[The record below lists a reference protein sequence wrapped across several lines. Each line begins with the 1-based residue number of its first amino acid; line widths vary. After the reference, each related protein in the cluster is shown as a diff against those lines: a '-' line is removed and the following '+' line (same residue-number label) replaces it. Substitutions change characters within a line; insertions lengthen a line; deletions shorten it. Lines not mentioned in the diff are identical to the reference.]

1 MLRLSKMTDYA
12 VVVMGEMARRPQDT
26 MTATGL
32 AERTSLPAPTV
43 QKILKL
49 IARDGLAASIR
60 GAAGGY
66 RLARPAAEISMADV
80 IAAIDGPIALTEC
93 VDGAPHACG
102 VGQVCAMRGNWDR
115 VNRAVQ
121 SALESVSLA
130 DMSQP
135 AGAWALPP
143 AERRPPLAVAAD

>member
-12 VVVMGEMARRPQDT
+12 VVVMGEMARRPQET

-49 IARDGLAASIR
+49 IARDGLAVSIR

-66 RLARPAAEISMADV
+66 RLARGAAEISVADV
-80 IAAIDGPIALTEC
+80 IAAVDGPIALTEC
-93 VDGAPHACG
+93 VDGAPNACG

-121 SALESVSLA
+121 TALESVSLA
-130 DMSQP
+130 DMAQP
-135 AGAWALPP
+135 AGIWALPP
-143 AERRPPLAVAAD
+143 TAAKPPLAVAAD

>member
-12 VVVMGEMARRPQDT
+12 VVVMGEMARRPQET

-49 IARDGLAASIR
+49 IARDGLAVSIR

-66 RLARPAAEISMADV
+66 RLARGAADISVAEV

-93 VDGAPHACG
+93 VDGAPNGCG

-130 DMSQP
+130 DMARP
-135 AGAWALPP
+135 GGVWALPAGP
-143 AERRPPLAVAAD
+143 ARPPLAVAAD

>member
-12 VVVMGEMARRPQDT
+12 VVVMGEMARRPQET

-49 IARDGLAASIR
+49 IARDGLAVSIR

-66 RLARPAAEISMADV
+66 RLARGAAEISVADV
-80 IAAIDGPIALTEC
+80 IAAVDGPIALTEC
-93 VDGAPHACG
+93 VDGAPNACG

-130 DMSQP
+130 DMAQP
-135 AGAWALPP
+135 AGIWALPP
-143 AERRPPLAVAAD
+143 TAAKPPLAVAAD